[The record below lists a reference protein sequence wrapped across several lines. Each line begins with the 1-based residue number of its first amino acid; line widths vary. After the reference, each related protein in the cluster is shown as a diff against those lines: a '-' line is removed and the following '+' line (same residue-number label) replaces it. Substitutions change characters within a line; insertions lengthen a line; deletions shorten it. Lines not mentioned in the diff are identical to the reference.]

1 MTATTDLTSM
11 TAIRHGTPIGTL
23 TLAATEQGL
32 VACSFAPPDQ
42 ISARLANI
50 PGTDTPAA
58 QTWLDQTRTEL
69 DQYFAGTLRSFTIPL
84 DLSLAGKF
92 DQSVLS
98 ALESVTYGTTT
109 TYGSLTRALNRPP
122 TDARK
127 VGAALAR
134 NPVVIIVP
142 CHRVIGTNN
151 ALTGYA
157 GGLPA
162 KRQLLDLEGNDPQL
176 SLNLSG

>member
-1 MTATTDLTSM
+1 MSTTTAAHHS
-11 TAIRHGTPIGTL
+11 TPIGNL
-23 TLAATEQGL
+23 TLAATDQGL
-32 VACSFAPPDQ
+32 VCCSFTPPDQ
-42 ISARLANI
+42 IQARLPPTN
-50 PGTDTPAA
+50 TPTA
-58 QTWLDQTRTEL
+58 QTWLDQARTEL
-69 DQYFAGTLRSFTIPL
+69 DHYFAGTLQSFTVPI
-84 DLSLAGKF
+84 DLTLAGKF
-92 DQSVLS
+92 DQSVLHT
-98 ALESVTYGTTT
+98 LKSVAYGTTT

-142 CHRVIGTNN
+142 CHRVVGTNN

-176 SLNLSG
+176 TLDLTR

>member
-1 MTATTDLTSM
+1 MSTTTADPI
-11 TAIRHGTPIGTL
+11 AIRHSTPIGNL
-23 TLAATEQGL
+23 TLAATDEGL
-32 VACSFAPPDQ
+32 VTCSFTPPDQ
-42 ISARLANI
+42 IQARLARL
-50 PGTDTPAA
+50 PATDTPAA
-58 QTWLDQTRTEL
+58 RTWLDQARTEL
-69 DQYFAGTLRSFTIPL
+69 DHYFAGTLTSFTVPL

-92 DQSVLS
+92 DRSVLS

-142 CHRVIGTNN
+142 CHRVVGTNN

-176 SLNLSG
+176 TLNLTR